1 MVEPEPEDD
10 DEDFEVE
17 SEEEEKGPP
26 AGIKRILGIIMKKV
40 ADGRKPELAKVRNK
54 IKLIL
59 IIASPSISII
69 NLDNVYRL

>member
-26 AGIKRILGIIMKKV
+26 AGIKRILGIIYEKG
-40 ADGRKPELAKVRNK
+40 GRRQETGVSKGQE
-54 IKLIL
+54 
-59 IIASPSISII
+59 
-69 NLDNVYRL
+69 